1 MGVAKM
7 RDASRVL
14 ELESRVSA
22 SRLVDRFRTAGGV
35 HSNRSFRTAE
45 LLLLDA
51 LWDSTLG
58 DSCCLEATYGVVG
71 CVLADRANSMH
82 MTESSARAARLCERN
97 ASANGVEAVTTLTA
111 DPRTIDKRFDT
122 MAYAP
127 KPYTP
132 LSMGRQRIA
141 NGLAVL
147 QPGGSFYLV
156 AAKRTGLTRYEA
168 CLHELATSVERVI
181 ERDEF
186 VLLEATRPPAFDP
199 PQFVSPRTLHP
210 VVDGTELSLVTLPGV
225 FSATGLDDGTRLL
238 LEAATVKDGERIL
251 DLCCG
256 SGAIGTYAAR
266 VADCDVRLTD
276 DDCVATCCAERT
288 LDASGATGTVVTAD
302 CTDGVADRRFD
313 RVLCNPPTHA
323 GNGVLSDLFIG
334 AREVLTPNGEF
345 VLVHHRD
352 LDLRA
357 HLSGFEIV
365 ETLRTGDEH
374 VVLRA
379 SG

>member
-1 MGVAKM
+1 MTG
-7 RDASRVL
+7 DPRVL

-22 SRLVDRFRTAGGV
+22 SRSVYRFRTTDGV
-35 HSNRSFRTAE
+35 HSKRSFRTAE

-51 LWDSTLG
+51 LWDSALG
-58 DSCCLEATYGVVG
+58 DCCCLEATYGVVG
-71 CVLADRANSMH
+71 CVLAGRVRSVR

-111 DPRTIDKRFDT
+111 DPRTLDERFDAVT
-122 MAYAP
+122 YAP

-147 QPGGSFYLV
+147 RPGGSFSLA
-156 AAKRTGLTRYEA
+156 AAKHTGLTRYEA
-168 CLHELATSVERVI
+168 CLRDLAASVERVA

-186 VLLEATRPPAFDP
+186 VVLRATRPPTFDP
-199 PQFVSPRTLHP
+199 PPFVSPRTTRTM
-210 VVDGTELSLVTLPGV
+210 VDDTELSLVTLPGV
-225 FSATGLDDGTRLL
+225 FSAAGLDDGTRLL
-238 LEAATVKDGERIL
+238 LETTTVEDGDRVL

-288 LDASGATGTVVTAD
+288 LAASGVTGSVVTAD
-302 CTDGVADRRFD
+302 CTDGVAGPFD

-323 GNGVLSDLFIG
+323 GWGVLTDLFAG
-334 AREVLTPNGEF
+334 AREVLAPGGAF

-357 HLSGFEIV
+357 HLSGFETV
-365 ETLRTGDEH
+365 EILRTSEEH

-379 SG
+379 SR

>member
-1 MGVAKM
+1 MS
-7 RDASRVL
+7 DDTRVL

-22 SRLVDRFRTAGGV
+22 ARPVYRFRTADGV
-35 HSNRSFRTAE
+35 HSKRSFRTAE

-58 DSCCLEATYGVVG
+58 DCCCLEATYGVVG
-71 CVLADRANSMH
+71 CVLAGRADSVH
-82 MTESSARAARLCERN
+82 MTESSARAARLCGRN
-97 ASANGVEAVTTLTA
+97 ASANSVDATTALTA
-111 DPRTIDKRFDT
+111 DPRTLDERFDT
-122 MAYAP
+122 VAYAP

-147 QPGGSFYLV
+147 RPGGSLSLV
-156 AAKRTGLTRYEA
+156 AAKHTGLTRYEA
-168 CLHELATSVERVI
+168 CLRDLAAGVERI
-181 ERDEF
+181 AERDGF
-186 VLLEATRPPAFDP
+186 VVLRASRPPVFDP
-199 PQFVSPRTLHP
+199 PQLVSPRTIHTA
-210 VVDGTELSLVTLPGV
+210 VDGTELSLVTLPGV

-238 LEAATVKDGERIL
+238 LEAATVENGERVL

-256 SGAIGTYAAR
+256 SGAIGTYTAR
-266 VADCDVRLTD
+266 VADCEVWLTD

-288 LDASGATGTVVTAD
+288 LDASGVTGSVVTAD
-302 CTDGVADRRFD
+302 CTDGVAGPFD

-323 GNGVLSDLFIG
+323 GRGVLADLFAG
-334 AREVLTPNGEF
+334 AREVLAPGGEF

-357 HLSGFEIV
+357 HLSGFETV
-365 ETLRTGDEH
+365 EALRTGDEH

-379 SG
+379 TG